1 MALILVG
8 AFLFTFLN
16 SAAISPGG
24 RILRAGAATSNIT
37 PPLGTLRVGSFT
49 PYPSIHVHD
58 ELHARSL
65 LLDDGTTQIA
75 LVTVDLVGFHRSVSL
90 EARRL
95 ILEACGI
102 APDNVVI
109 SGTHTH
115 SSGSASGSTR
125 YTNEQELD
133 NYQRLLAHRIAEGV
147 RRAQN
152 LLRPVDNAE
161 WRVGGSSL
169 AREA

>member
-1 MALILVG
+1 MRRLSARLNIALILVG

-16 SAAISPGG
+16 SAA
-24 RILRAGAATSNIT
+24 TSNIT
-37 PPLGTLRVGSFT
+37 PPRGTLRVGSLT
-49 PYPSIHVHD
+49 PYPSIHVQD
-58 ELHARSL
+58 ELYARSL
-65 LLDDGTTQIA
+65 VFDDGTNQIS
-75 LVTVDLVGFHRSVSL
+75 LVTVDLVGFHRRVSL

-95 ILEACGI
+95 ILEAFGI

-109 SGTHTH
+109 SDPHTH
-115 SSGSASGSTR
+115 SSGSASCSTR

-133 NYQRLLAHRIAEGV
+133 NYQRLLAHRIAAGLW
-147 RRAQN
+147 RAQN

-161 WRVGGSSL
+161 WLVGGASL